1 MAMKER
7 AAGNWWIENLFR
19 PVLIAGMLACLTMP
33 LVLGLQWLIPEWD
46 GTYFVCFAFLAS
58 LEGILSE
65 RALEKRRITGWAYFG
80 SRAAEAL
87 ILMLLLKLANYIPL
101 GLDQLLAEAQ
111 LWATEPYRFVSGRD
125 LCLGV
130 IFLVL
135 WIGSLYVARMVKEL
149 DATETKGPPPPDKTS
164 FEYYLWL
171 TQPSVV
177 RERQEIFGWLTETI
191 LWGGVA
197 MLLASVAIH
206 LVIASAQVVAL
217 PLLIYFALGI
227 ALLSQAR
234 FSVVHAGWEAQ
245 NLDVQPGI
253 GRRWLVWTTL
263 FLLGVALVALVLPTY
278 YSMGPLQA
286 LLAFLG
292 IVYGVLSF
300 VFGLILFLLMLP
312 LTLLFPKMQMATP
325 PPLEPMPFTAP
336 ETGVVGTSPPW
347 LEILASIVFWL
358 VMLAIVCYAVVR
370 FVRDRVGLRAEEGEE
385 EETWWR
391 RFLAWLR
398 ALWRAWRQEV
408 QVRLTGR
415 RVLREFGRPITT
427 RLTRF
432 FFPGRLSPREQL
444 RYFYLS
450 VERRAAEA
458 GQPRKSGETP
468 YEYHGVL
475 EEQFPEVEPDMEGL
489 TESFVVARYSNQPVY
504 QEDAQ
509 AVRPLWQRIKAALR
523 RRRLQ
528 S

>member
-1 MAMKER
+1 MVER
-7 AAGNWWIENLFR
+7 AAGNWWVENLFR
-19 PVLIAGMLACLTMP
+19 PALIAGMVACLTAP

-46 GTYFVCFAFLAS
+46 GTYFVCFAFCAS

-80 SRAAEAL
+80 SRSAEAL
-87 ILMLLLKLANYIPL
+87 ILLLLLKLANYIPL
-101 GLDQLLAEAQ
+101 GLNQLLAEAQ
-111 LWATEPYRFVSGRD
+111 LWATEPNQFVSGRD
-125 LCLGV
+125 LYLGA
-130 IFLVL
+130 IFLAL

-149 DATETKGPPPPDKTS
+149 DATEIKGPPPPDKTS

-177 RERQEIFGWLTETI
+177 RDRQEVFVWLTETI

-206 LVIASAQVVAL
+206 LAIASAGELAI
-217 PLLIYFALGI
+217 PILIYFALGI

-245 NLDVQPGI
+245 NMDVQPSI
-253 GRRWLVWTTL
+253 ARRWLVWVTL

-292 IVYGVLSF
+292 MVYGALSF
-300 VFGLILFLLMLP
+300 VLSLILFLLTLP
-312 LTLLFPKMQMATP
+312 LALLFPQMETP
-325 PPLEPMPFTAP
+325 APAPLEPMPFAAP
-336 ETGVVGTSPPW
+336 ETGAGNASPPW

-358 VMLAIVCYAVVR
+358 VMLAIVGYAVVR
-370 FVRDRVGLRAEEGEE
+370 FVRDRVGLPAEGGEEGK
-385 EETWWR
+385 TWWR
-391 RFLAWLR
+391 RFLAWLQ

-415 RVLREFGRPITT
+415 RVLRESSRPITT
-427 RLTRF
+427 RLARF
-432 FFPGRLSPREQL
+432 FFPGRLPPREQL

-450 VERRAAEA
+450 VERRAAQA
-458 GQPRKSGETP
+458 GQARRLGETP
-468 YEYHGVL
+468 YEYHDVL
-475 EEQFPEVEPDMEGL
+475 EERFPEVEPDLDGL
-489 TESFVVARYSNQPVY
+489 TESFVLARYSDRPVHR
-504 QEDAQ
+504 EDAQ

-523 RRRLQ
+523 RRLLQ